1 MEQTTWDYSD
11 PGISFAIS
19 YGRITIF
26 KTTLKALNYPPYFRF
41 LLDTDHKQF
50 GIECCGY
57 ESDGSHQLLDVMT
70 REHYDIKSMD
80 LVRFIYETCGWD
92 KKYTYRINGIAMPD
106 HRMIVFDL
114 TTALKVAEFGQGDEP

>member
-1 MEQTTWDYSD
+1 MLLCCY
-11 PGISFAIS
+11 
-19 YGRITIF
+19 
-26 KTTLKALNYPPYFRF
+26 LPY
-41 LLDTDHKQF
+41 LELWNSVSV
-50 GIECCGY
+50 Y

-114 TTALKVAEFGQGDEP
+114 TTALKVDEFR